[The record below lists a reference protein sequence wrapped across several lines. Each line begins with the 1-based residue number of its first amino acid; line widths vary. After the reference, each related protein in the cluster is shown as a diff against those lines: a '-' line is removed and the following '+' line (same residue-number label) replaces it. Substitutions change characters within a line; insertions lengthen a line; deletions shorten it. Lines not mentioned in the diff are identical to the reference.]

1 MDGLDTSL
9 LVIFVVFLA
18 VLYYFRVE
26 GSTAAVQK
34 NWRRLGGAMEKSEL
48 KELTKLVA
56 IVTFT
61 IARVILQLSFI
72 SIHKTIH
79 KMSKTQTVNQEI
91 TPSFIGDPI
100 KISLTIPTAK
110 PVLDGRNKVPITV
123 HLSKTGGNARF
134 GAYVYSIYDVCILL

>member
-1 MDGLDTSL
+1 MQWCRK
-9 LVIFVVFLA
+9 I
-18 VLYYFRVE
+18 VE
-26 GSTAAVQK
+26 D
-34 NWRRLGGAMEKSEL
+34 LGNRKKRIERTDK
-48 KELTKLVA
+48 TITIVTVA
-56 IVTFT
+56 IV
-61 IARVILQLSFI
+61 RLILQLFFI
-72 SIHKTIH
+72 SIHTINN
-79 KMSKTQTVNQEI
+79 KMSKTQTINQEI